1 MNDIILLSMV
11 CATVAFTITESKL
24 FETFRNYMELIDDMV
39 GKLFHCGYCLSHW
52 ISFLLVIIYKP
63 LLFNSGYYL
72 LDYFMTSLVITWLSA
87 WQWLGFSYL
96 ISKSGK

>member
-1 MNDIILLSMV
+1 MEKIILLSMI
-11 CATVAFTITESKL
+11 CATVSFTITESKL
-24 FETFRNYMELIDDMV
+24 FSQFREFLAMYTEWLF
-39 GKLFHCGYCLSHW
+39 KLFSCGYCLGHY
-52 ISFLLVIIYKP
+52 ISFFLVIVYKP
-63 LLFNSGYYL
+63 LLFNSGYDL